1 MLHIADIFP
10 VMGAARLREQRLHPG
25 VFPPAEETARNAAE
39 NLGWTFD
46 AEGTQSWAEN
56 QILYA
61 FETESQANTSVSCA
75 LADGKRVLTE
85 SYVVIQLPDK
95 PQFSWEDYEK
105 AVTLAEALYGV
116 FSDGE
121 LYQALSEQDMPQP
134 NIPEAGADTPT
145 GLESLSWE
153 AEFPNS
159 YTTVRWSISGGTVEH
174 NSPSPVIKD
183 WRIILSISLYESKAD
198 YESMLSNAASSR

>member
-1 MLHIADIFP
+1 M
-10 VMGAARLREQRLHPG
+10 
-25 VFPPAEETARNAAE
+25 
-39 NLGWTFD
+39 GWTFD

-121 LYQALSEQDMPQP
+121 LYQAL
-134 NIPEAGADTPT
+134 
-145 GLESLSWE
+145 
-153 AEFPNS
+153 
-159 YTTVRWSISGGTVEH
+159 
-174 NSPSPVIKD
+174 
-183 WRIILSISLYESKAD
+183 
-198 YESMLSNAASSR
+198 